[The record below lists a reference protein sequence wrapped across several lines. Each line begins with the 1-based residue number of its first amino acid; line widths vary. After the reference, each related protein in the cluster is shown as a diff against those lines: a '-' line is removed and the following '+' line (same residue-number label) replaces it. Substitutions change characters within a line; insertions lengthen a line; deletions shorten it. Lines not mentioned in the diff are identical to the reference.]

1 MTMRPVYT
9 FSGCLL
15 ILFFTAAI
23 GLVGCDSS
31 SSNGTT
37 IRAPLSEENVES
49 TLEWVEDSVT
59 GCRLVDASMASAP
72 LALMQ
77 KVASDDRLSSQ
88 MRAAGLTSS
97 DELLPG
103 NCGGELRITR
113 RHGEA
118 DGLKDGHSKTT
129 YDFDDFRFCFSDE
142 NSGDELEFKIDGT
155 FIDYEKG
162 TPGDDGPI
170 VYKRTAETA
179 GKITVKTPD
188 GVISVILDDL
198 TQTYGKPGTGG
209 PGIPDSQNPDAITIK
224 ELILNFETEG
234 VKHTIRRVEADVYE
248 NEDGNDV
255 IEIYKGRYYTKVPN
269 TNIMAYLD
277 IYTTRPLIVDS
288 GDGHLI
294 EGALAFKGAR
304 GDIVEV
310 SPGTTKGLFVMTRN
324 GKALDRNMDCSDVDI
339 PLLDMLMG
347 LD

>member
-1 MTMRPVYT
+1 MTMRPIYT

-15 ILFFTAAI
+15 ILFFAAAA

-31 SSNGTT
+31 SDSDRAV
-37 IRAPLSEENVES
+37 RAPLSEENVES

-72 LALMQ
+72 LSLVQ
-77 KVASDDRLSSQ
+77 KVASDDRLASQ
-88 MRAAGLTSS
+88 MRAAQLTSS
-97 DELLPG
+97 DEVVPG

-118 DGLKDGHSKTT
+118 DGLKEGHSKTT

-142 NSGDELEFKIDGT
+142 SSGDEVEIKIDGRFT
-155 FIDYEKG
+155 DYEKG
-162 TPGDDGPI
+162 TPGDDGPV
-170 VYKRTAETA
+170 VYKRSAETA
-179 GKITVKTPD
+179 GKVTAKTPD
-188 GVISVILDDL
+188 GIISVILEDL
-198 TQTYGKPGTGG
+198 TQTYGKPGAGG
-209 PGIPDSQNPDAITIK
+209 PGIPDRQNPDVITIK

-234 VKHTIRRVEADVYE
+234 VKHTIRRLEAEIYE

-255 IEIYKGRYYTKVPN
+255 IEIHNGRYYTKVPN
-269 TNIMAYLD
+269 TNLMAYLD
-277 IYTTRPLIVDS
+277 IDTTRPLIVDS

-294 EGALAFKGAR
+294 EGALAFEGAR

-310 SPGTTKGLFVMTRN
+310 SPGTTKGLFVVTRN

>member
-15 ILFFTAAI
+15 MLFFTAAT
-23 GLVGCDSS
+23 GLVGCDS

-59 GCRLVDASMASAP
+59 GCRLVDASLTSAP

-77 KVASDDRLSSQ
+77 KVASDDRLASQ

-97 DELLPG
+97 DEVLSG
-103 NCGGELRITR
+103 NCGGELRIIR

-118 DGLKDGHSKTT
+118 DGLKDGHSKTI
-129 YDFDDFRFCFSDE
+129 YDFKDFRFCFSDE
-142 NSGDELEFKIDGT
+142 SSGDELEFKIDGT
-155 FIDYEKG
+155 FIDYEQG
-162 TPGDDGPI
+162 TPGEDGP
-170 VYKRTAETA
+170 VVHARTAETD
-179 GKITVKTPD
+179 GKLIVKTPD
-188 GVISVILDDL
+188 GVISVILDGL
-198 TQTYGKPGTGG
+198 TQVYGNPGAGG
-209 PGIPDSQNPDAITIK
+209 PGIPDRQNPDAITIK

-255 IEIYKGRYYTKVPN
+255 IEVYDGRYYTKVPN
-269 TNIMAYLD
+269 TKITAYLE
-277 IYTTRPLIVDS
+277 IYTSPPLVVDS
-288 GDGHLI
+288 DEGHLI
-294 EGALAFKGAR
+294 SGALVFQGAK

-310 SPGTTKGLFVMTRN
+310 SPGTKEGLFVITRN